1 MIKSKK
7 LTLESLDALHKELE
21 QTRRSND
28 RRIIVSGGTCSN
40 VHEGLELVESLKT
53 NIEKYFP
60 SEQVNL
66 RVTGCHGYCE
76 NEPVVLIRPGDIF
89 YQGVKPEDAE
99 DIVNGTVKNGKVVE
113 KLLHRSNGSVYKTI
127 DEIPFYKKQKRL
139 IFGNNIEISPWD
151 IEDYIAIGGYS
162 ALSKAI
168 SNMTPEEV
176 IEEIKLSGLRGRGGA
191 GFPTGV
197 KWGFVRKAHGDQKF
211 VLCNADEGDPGAYMD
226 RSLME
231 GNPHCVIEGMII
243 GAYALGA
250 DKGYVYI
257 RNEYPLALRIIC
269 HAINQARAY
278 GFLGSNIMGKGFN
291 FTINVNR
298 GAGAFVCGE
307 ETALITSIEGKVG
320 RPRSRPPFPA
330 NKGLWGKPTT
340 LNNVETFANVT
351 LIINK
356 GSGWYKKIGSE
367 NSKGT
372 KIFSL
377 VGKVVNTGLV
387 EVPMGITLGELVYE
401 VGGGIRGRKKLK
413 AVQTGGPS
421 GGCIPRRLMNTPVDY
436 DSLVELG
443 AIMGS
448 GGLIVM
454 DEDTCMVDLTR
465 YFLDFLKGESCGKC
479 APCREGVGRMH
490 QIVELV
496 CQGKAASEDLVLLEE
511 LARVVKGASL
521 CGLGQTAPN
530 PVLSTLRYFKEEY
543 EAHIIDKRCPAGV
556 CKVLVSSPCHAEC
569 PAEVNVPIYVAH
581 IADGEYDEALAVH
594 REANP
599 FPAICGRVCPAF
611 CEGKCRRAKLD
622 ETVAIRTLKR
632 FMADQEKEQWKPSI
646 VVKDYK
652 EQSIAIVGAGPAGL
666 TAALRLAQQGY
677 QVTIFEAEPVLGGWM
692 TLGIPEYRLP
702 KDSIKRE
709 IESITNMEN
718 VEVKT
723 NTKVGRDV
731 PLDTL
736 REEYDAVLLAVGAMK
751 SRRLEIP
758 GEESEGVVH
767 GIDFLKALN
776 MGEDVSYVK
785 GKRAAIVGGGNVA
798 IDTARSLIRLG
809 ADEVSIVYRRRR
821 EDMPALDEEIEAAE
835 EEGVKFMFLLMPI
848 EVLSEACPQA
858 ERKNSRMNGLL
869 CQKMR
874 LEDENK
880 RPLFDSSGRKRPF
893 PIEDENVVLKVD
905 MFILAIGQEVDS
917 SFIDGSKSEIV
928 VDRGG
933 TITAE
938 GRTFDTNEGGVFAIG
953 DAVIGPASVVEAVA
967 HGNKVAKVIQRYFYL
982 QGKEL
987 RTEPS
992 TLRPPAEII
1001 KRLGP
1006 EEGVGKF
1013 VMDEEDGLRPRQK
1026 ESVLS
1031 PEVRKNNYRE
1041 VELGFPSETIAK
1053 AEARRCLRCDLE
1065 PI

>member
-1 MIKSKK
+1 MIMIKSKK

-21 QTRRSND
+21 QTDRSNGQ
-28 RRIIVSGGTCSN
+28 RIIVSGGTCSN

-53 NIEKYFP
+53 NIEKHF
-60 SEQVNL
+60 SSDQVDL
-66 RVTGCHGYCE
+66 RVTGCLGYCE
-76 NEPVVLIRPGDIF
+76 FEPVVLIRPGEIF
-89 YQGVKPEDAE
+89 YQGVKPGDAE
-99 DIVNGTVKNGKVVE
+99 DIVNGTVKNGKVV
-113 KLLHRSNGSVYKTI
+113 KNLLHRSNGNIYKTI

-139 IFGNNIEISPWD
+139 IFGNNFEISPWN

-162 ALSKAI
+162 ALSKAL
-168 SNMTPEEV
+168 SSMTPDEV

-197 KWGFVRKAHGDQKF
+197 KWGFVRKAPGDQKF

-231 GNPHCVIEGMII
+231 GNPHCVLEGMLI

-257 RNEYPLALRIIC
+257 RNEYPLALKIIC
-269 HAINQARAY
+269 HAINEARAY
-278 GFLGSNIMGKGFN
+278 GLLGSNILGKDFN
-291 FTINVNR
+291 LTINVNR

-307 ETALITSIEGKVG
+307 ETALIASLEGKVG
-320 RPRSRPPFPA
+320 TPRPRPPFPA
-330 NKGLWGKPTT
+330 ISGLWGKPTT

-356 GSGWYKKIGSE
+356 GSDWYRKIGSE

-401 VGGGIRGRKKLK
+401 VGGGIRGGKKLK

-421 GGCIPRRLMNTPVDY
+421 GGCIPRRLMNTSVDY

-479 APCREGVGRMH
+479 APCREGVRRMH
-490 QIVELV
+490 QIVELI
-496 CQGKAASEDLVLLEE
+496 CQGKAVLEDLVVLEE
-511 LARVVKGASL
+511 LAGVVKGASL

-530 PVLSTLRYFKEEY
+530 PVLSTLKYFREEY
-543 EAHIIDKRCPAGV
+543 DAHIIDKRCPAGV
-556 CKVLVSSPCHAEC
+556 CKALVSSPCCAEC

-581 IADGEYDEALAVH
+581 IANGEYDEALAVH

-611 CEGKCRRAKLD
+611 CESKCRRGKLD

-692 TLGIPEYRLP
+692 ILGIPDYRLP
-702 KDSIKRE
+702 KDLIKRE

-718 VEVKT
+718 VEVKI

-731 PLDTL
+731 PIDTL
-736 REEYDAVLLAVGAMK
+736 RREYDAVILAVGAMK
-751 SRRLEIP
+751 SRGLSIA

-776 MGEDVSYVK
+776 LGEDVSYVK
-785 GKRAAIVGGGNVA
+785 GKRAAIIGGGNIA
-798 IDTARSLIRLG
+798 IDAARSLIRLG

-821 EDMPALDEEIEAAE
+821 EDMTALEGEIEAAE

-858 ERKNSRMNGLL
+858 EQKNSKMNGLL
-869 CQKMR
+869 CQRMR
-874 LEDENK
+874 LEDEYK
-880 RPLFDSSGRKRPF
+880 RPDFDSSGRKRPF
-893 PIEDENVVLKVD
+893 PIEDEKVVLKVD
-905 MFILAIGQEVDS
+905 MLILAIGQEVDP
-917 SFIDGSKSEIV
+917 SFLDGSKSVFV
-928 VDRGG
+928 VARGG
-933 TITAE
+933 SITAE
-938 GRTFDTNEGGVFAIG
+938 ERTFDMHEEGVFAVG
-953 DAVIGPASVVEAVA
+953 DAVIGPSSVIEAVA
-967 HGNKVAKVIQRYFYL
+967 HGNKVAKVIQRYL
-982 QGKEL
+982 QGEWL
-987 RTEPS
+987 RTEHS
-992 TLRPPAEII
+992 TLRPPAEIL
-1001 KRLGP
+1001 KRP
-1006 EEGVGKF
+1006 PEGVGEF
-1013 VMDEEDGLRPRQK
+1013 VMAEEDGLRPRQK

-1031 PEVRKNNYRE
+1031 PEVRKDNTRE
-1041 VELGFPSETIAK
+1041 VELGFTSETIAK

-1065 PI
+1065 PL